1 MTKPSVLVIE
11 SEPWLGEQYERTLT
25 KNGFNVILT
34 SNAYSAIEIIDD
46 VQPAAI
52 VMGLLLS
59 GASGLSLLHELQSYV
74 DTADIPIIVCSGSPT
89 AVSIEELRPYG
100 IVGILDTGSMRPGD
114 LPAAI
119 RSALA

>member
-1 MTKPSVLVIE
+1 MTAPSVLVIE
-11 SEPWLGEQYERTLT
+11 SEPWLGEQYERTLV
-25 KNGFNVILT
+25 KNGFNVMLT

-59 GASGLSLLHELQSYV
+59 GASGLSLLHELQSYI
-74 DTADIPIIVCSGSPT
+74 DTADIPIIVCSSSPT
-89 AVSIEELRPYG
+89 AVSLDELRPYG
-100 IVGILDTGSMRPGD
+100 IVQVLDMGAMRPED